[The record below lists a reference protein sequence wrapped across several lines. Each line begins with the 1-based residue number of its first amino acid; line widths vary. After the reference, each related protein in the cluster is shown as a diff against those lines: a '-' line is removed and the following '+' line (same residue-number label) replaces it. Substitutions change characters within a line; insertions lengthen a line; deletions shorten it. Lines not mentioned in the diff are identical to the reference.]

1 MRVRVAGAGRVEADG
16 IGGGVTMDAR
26 KTVDDIYND
35 MNIRT
40 VRESIHFIDAV
51 LEILIENSETM
62 QAQIAELRL
71 ILRDMREAK

>member
-1 MRVRVAGAGRVEADG
+1 
-16 IGGGVTMDAR
+16 MDAR

-40 VRESIHFIDAV
+40 VRESIHFINAV